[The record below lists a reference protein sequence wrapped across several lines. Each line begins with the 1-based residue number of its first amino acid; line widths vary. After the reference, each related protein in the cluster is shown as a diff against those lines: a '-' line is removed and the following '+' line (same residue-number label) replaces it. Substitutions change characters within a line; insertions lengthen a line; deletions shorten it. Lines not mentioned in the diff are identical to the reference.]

1 MIQHIIYLLAIVYL
15 VGMAPKVLNV
25 ELDPLKGSYD
35 VAEAIV
41 SAIIWVGPERQGLQ
55 GQESQRAEAIAD
67 VHEHHFVLLGC
78 RRGRP
83 HFIVLLQV

>member
-1 MIQHIIYLLAIVYL
+1 MIQHVIYLLAIVYL

-41 SAIIWVGPERQGLQ
+41 AAIVWVGPERQGLQ
-55 GQESQRAEAIAD
+55 
-67 VHEHHFVLLGC
+67 
-78 RRGRP
+78 
-83 HFIVLLQV
+83 